1 MATILIADDEKNIR
15 NGLQIAFE
23 DEGYDV
29 LTAENGEIAWK
40 LINTKSVDLVITDIR
55 MPVMNGLDLLERA
68 VSSYP
73 MLPIIVLTGHGTI
86 ETAVQACKNGAAD
99 FFTKPIDLD
108 HLLLTV
114 SKSLANR
121 KVLDE
126 NKRLTEELEKVKRE
140 SGYKKIIGQSE
151 KVSKMMGV
159 IKQVAS
165 TNANVLIQ
173 GESGVGKELV
183 ADALHNLSLRKDKPF
198 IKVNC
203 ASLTPT
209 LLESEL
215 FGHEKGSFTGA
226 IARKKGRFEL
236 ADGGTIFLDEIG
248 EIDLSTQVKLLRVL
262 QERQFERV
270 GGEETLSV
278 DVRVVAATNKN
289 LSEEV
294 KKGNF
299 REDLYFRLNVVH
311 IDVPPLRERKED
323 IPLLVSHFLETLS
336 SKNNRK
342 VDSISA
348 QARKA
353 LFAYSWPG
361 NIRELQNAIEA
372 GVVMCHGKTI
382 ELEDLPEQI
391 KTIDNED
398 ILSIKLGSSLE
409 EVEKELIT
417 RTISFCGGNKTK
429 AASVLGI
436 GRKTLHRKLLEYNME
451 REDD

>member
-15 NGLQIAFE
+15 SGLQIAFE

-55 MPVMNGLDLLERA
+55 MPVMTGLDLLEK
-68 VSSYP
+68 SSSAYP
-73 MLPIIVLTGHGTI
+73 LLPIIVLTGHGTI

-114 SKSLANR
+114 SKCLANR

-151 KVSKMMGV
+151 KVSRMMGV

-215 FGHEKGSFTGA
+215 FGHEKGAFTGA

-236 ADGGTIFLDEIG
+236 ADGGTLFLDEIG

-270 GGEETLSV
+270 GGEETLTV
-278 DVRVVAATNKN
+278 DVRVVAATNRN
-289 LSEEV
+289 LAEEV

-311 IDVPPLRERKED
+311 IEVPPLRERKED
-323 IPLLVSHFLETLS
+323 IPLLISHFLETLS

-372 GVVMCHGKTI
+372 GVVMCHGRTI

-391 KTIDNED
+391 KSIDNED
-398 ILSIKLGSSLE
+398 ILSVKLGSSLE

-429 AASVLGI
+429 AATVLGI

-451 REDD
+451 RDDD